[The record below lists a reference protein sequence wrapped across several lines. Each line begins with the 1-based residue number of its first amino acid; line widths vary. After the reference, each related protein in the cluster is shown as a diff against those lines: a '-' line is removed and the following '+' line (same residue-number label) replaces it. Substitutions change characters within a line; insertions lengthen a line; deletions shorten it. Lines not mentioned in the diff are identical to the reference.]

1 MANDIWKPKR
11 LDFDNPQSLS
21 DDEYRIFTSL
31 SKSQFDDLICQIFE
45 LRVINLFLLQ
55 LLFCYASFDLVWSIF
70 YDTRIVFCHD
80 CMLKVWMNLS
90 QLISENL
97 L

>member
-1 MANDIWKPKR
+1 MANDVWKPKR

-45 LRVINLFLLQ
+45 SNVRTSSNKSILTTIAILLCKLRFGLIIFLW
-55 LLFCYASFDLVWSIF
+55 Y
-70 YDTRIVFCHD
+70 
-80 CMLKVWMNLS
+80 
-90 QLISENL
+90 
-97 L
+97 